1 MEKMKKI
8 VFAFICLFGI
18 GIMNVN
24 AENYGIV
31 IANEELSSEKT
42 SVGKIT
48 YDAKTNTMVLDN
60 VTLNDSADIKG
71 DAVID
76 IKAGID
82 ITIILKGK
90 NVITTEKSVSG
101 IFSNSNLTIKGDG
114 SLKISTKSA
123 YPIALSNA
131 KLTVEGT
138 FLNLKSESG
147 HECIL
152 VDSNDITIKD
162 SIVYAV
168 GGYQGIEAKNIVI
181 DNSIVDLEGTY
192 GSVQFGDSLTFKN
205 LKNMKIYGYGMAGK
219 ESDKE
224 EITNIQTAIIDD
236 DDDTTYYYYFKYG
249 YGYFK
254 ILPNETKV
262 SVEIPEIDTS
272 AKTDKMVIGVS
283 KNNNFDNAFKKVI
296 ENSEIKVG
304 DFDTI
309 VEISVENIDEKSISE
324 KTIKSINTF
333 VEKDKGLKVSSFFD
347 ISLNL
352 KDSVTEES
360 LGILDESDNELS
372 FDVVLP
378 SDIAKIEDGYTR
390 TYYIV
395 RYHDGDVDLLD
406 TTVDD
411 NVVSFKTDKFSTY
424 ALAYTDVK
432 NTNNESTTTT
442 TVENNPKTGDS
453 VILHMTFSSIAIL
466 GVGYF
471 SLKYCKRGQH

>member
-18 GIMNVN
+18 CMMNVN

-76 IKAGID
+76 IKAGKD
-82 ITIILKGK
+82 IIIILKGK

-138 FLNLKSESG
+138 SLNLKSESG

-168 GGYQGIEAKNIVI
+168 GGFQGIDAKNIVI

-192 GSVQFGDSLTFKN
+192 GSVKFDESLTIKN
-205 LKNMKIYGYGMAGK
+205 LKNMKIYSYGMFGN

-224 EITNIQTAIIDD
+224 EIKDI
-236 DDDTTYYYYFKYG
+236 TTSDYYEYFKYG

-272 AKTDKMVIGVS
+272 IKTDKMVIGVS

-352 KDSVTEES
+352 KDTVTEES

-372 FDVVLP
+372 FDIVLP
-378 SDIAKIEDGYTR
+378 SDIAKVEDGYTR

-406 TTVDD
+406 TTVDG

-432 NTNNESTTTT
+432 NTNNESITSTT

-453 VILHMTFSSIAIL
+453 VILYMTFSLIAIL

-471 SLKYCKRGQH
+471 SLKYCKREQH

>member
-18 GIMNVN
+18 GMMNVN

-42 SVGKIT
+42 SIGKIT

-60 VTLNDSADIKG
+60 VTLNDSAVVVGNGI

-76 IKAGID
+76 IKTDKD
-82 ITIILKGK
+82 IIIILKGK
-90 NVITTEKSVSG
+90 NVITTEKNVSG

-123 YPIALSNA
+123 YPIVLSNA

-138 FLNLKSESG
+138 SLNLKSESG

-152 VDSNDITIKD
+152 VDSNDINIKD
-162 SIVYAV
+162 SIVYTV
-168 GGYQGIEAKNIVI
+168 GGFQGIEAKNIVI
-181 DNSIVDLEGTY
+181 DNSIVDLEGTS
-192 GSVQFGDSLTFKN
+192 GSVQIGESLTIKN
-205 LKNMKIYGYGMAGK
+205 LKNMKIYDYGMYGQ

-224 EITNIQTAIIDD
+224 ETKDITTSDC
-236 DDDTTYYYYFKYG
+236 YEYFKYG

-296 ENSEIKVG
+296 ENSDIKVG

-324 KTIKSINTF
+324 NIIKSINTF

-347 ISLNL
+347 ISLNV

-360 LGILDESDNELS
+360 LGILDESDSEITFN
-372 FDVVLP
+372 VLLP
-378 SDIAKIEDGYTR
+378 TDLTKVEDGYTR

-395 RYHDGDVDLLD
+395 RYHDGDVALLD
-406 TTVDD
+406 TIVDG
-411 NVVSFKTDKFSTY
+411 NIISFKTDKFSTY

-432 NTNNESTTTT
+432 NTNNELIMTTT

-453 VILHMTFSSIAIL
+453 VILYMTFSLIAIF

-471 SLKYCKRGQH
+471 SLKYYKRRQH